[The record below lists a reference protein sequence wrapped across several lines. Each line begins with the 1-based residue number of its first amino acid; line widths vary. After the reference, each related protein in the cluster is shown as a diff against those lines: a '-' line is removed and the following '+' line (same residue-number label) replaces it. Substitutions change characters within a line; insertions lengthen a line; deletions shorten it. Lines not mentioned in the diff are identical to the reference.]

1 MISEFPKPAR
11 LPKPVK
17 ITEQVWP
24 HGTMPVVSIFSWAYN
39 HVDFIEESIESILM
53 QETTFPVE
61 IVIHDDA
68 STDRTTEII
77 REYEAK
83 YPQLFRNI
91 IQTENQW
98 SQGKSVMDPMFTAP
112 RGEFIALTHG
122 DDYWTS
128 PHKLQKQ
135 VDQMTAD
142 EDLVLVGH
150 YTGIVDESGIPTG
163 EPAIPSIP
171 WPKRIDLVEYL
182 RTKYFGFQLSSWCFR
197 SSALRGTEWTHGLAI
212 GDVPLMMHLGSK
224 GDIGFLPEQ
233 MSSYRRHGTSY
244 WASNPGSWQARTN
257 VEVYAAAA
265 AHFRGLPRRLAQGLA
280 CNARF
285 QLAQALYAEGKSVQA
300 LRELAKLCACR
311 GVWRSGETAA
321 PSLRTVLRRM
331 KQMMLGAYG
340 TAGKLLHAR

>member
-1 MISEFPKPAR
+1 M
-11 LPKPVK
+11 K
-17 ITEQVWP
+17 ITEQAWP
-24 HGTMPVVSIFSWAYN
+24 EGTVPVVSVFNWAYN
-39 HVDFIEESIESILM
+39 HVDFIRESIDSILM

-61 IVIHDDA
+61 IIIHDDA
-68 STDRTTEII
+68 STDGTTEII

-112 RGEFIALTHG
+112 RGEFIALAHG

-135 VDQMTAD
+135 VNQMAED
-142 EDLVLVGH
+142 EHIALLGH
-150 YTGIVDESGIPTG
+150 YTGIVDESGKATG
-163 EPAIPSIP
+163 EPAIPSIA
-171 WPKRIDLVEYL
+171 WPERVDLVGYL
-182 RTKYFGFQLSSWCFR
+182 RKKYFGFQLSSWCLR
-197 SSALRGTEWTHGLAI
+197 SSALGGSEWTHGLPI
-212 GDVPLMMHLGSK
+212 GDVPLMLHLASK
-224 GDIGFLPEQ
+224 GDIAFFPEQ

-285 QLAQALYAEGKSVQA
+285 QLAEALYAEGKGGEA
-300 LRELAKLCACR
+300 LCELAKLCACR
-311 GVWRSGETAA
+311 GVWRSRETAA
-321 PSLRTVLRRM
+321 PPLRTVLRRM
-331 KQMMLGAYG
+331 KQMMLGSCG
-340 TAGKLLHAR
+340 TTGKMLHAK